1 MGQETSK
8 DETLPHDAPTK
19 LLKDRT
25 ITSFAS
31 HLKAS
36 KQVVVLT
43 GAGISTSAGIPDFRS
58 PDTGLYANLARLNL
72 PYPEAVFDISFF
84 RQNPMPFYMLA
95 KELYPG
101 KFFPTVSHAFI
112 ALLAK
117 KGLLKMLFTQNIDC
131 LERRAGVPDEKVVE
145 AHGSF
150 ASQRCID
157 CGTPYSDA
165 EMRGYVQMGVPPNC
179 LEENCGGLVKP
190 DIVFFGEQLP
200 KRFFETMDQAG
211 EGDAMIVV
219 GTSLTV
225 APFAHLPDLA
235 SRDCPRLLINMEQ
248 VGGLGSRPDD
258 VLLLGDIDSSIR
270 RLADELGWREE
281 LEALYREVGGPNAQE
296 PIKEQEKPA
305 AKAEKHED
313 LEDEIEKL
321 TSEVDHALKITSG
334 HKEWLE
340 KHLEK
345 KSDAGPKGLQ
355 DMKKA
360 APAPESTLRLSAPL
374 KRDDIFKSSEEIATQ
389 SARSSIGSENQDS
402 KTESYKLEHT
412 ATDEEVVTTPEA
424 PLEKPERHNETLAA
438 KRVDDLATPDI
449 ASPASH
455 DATKEGVEASVMKK
469 VLQHEKDQEDK
480 TRL

>member
-8 DETLPHDAPTK
+8 DEQLPHDAPTK
-19 LLKDRT
+19 TLKDRT
-25 ITSFAS
+25 IRSFAS

-101 KFFPTVSHAFI
+101 KFYPTVSHAFI
-112 ALLAK
+112 ALLARK
-117 KGLLKMLFTQNIDC
+117 KLLKMLFTQNIDC
-131 LERRAGVPDEKVVE
+131 LERRAGVPDDKVVE

-165 EMRGYVQMGVPPNC
+165 EMKGYIQMGVPPNC

-200 KRFFETMDQAG
+200 KRFFDTMDQAG
-211 EGDAMIVV
+211 DGDAMIVV

-235 SRDCPRLLINMEQ
+235 SRDCPRLLVNMEQ
-248 VGGLGSRPDD
+248 VGSLGSRHDD
-258 VLLLGDIDSSIR
+258 VLLLGDCDSGIR
-270 RLADELGWREE
+270 KLADELGWRDE
-281 LEALYREVGGPNAQE
+281 LEALYKEVGGPKAQE
-296 PIKEQEKPA
+296 PVKEQERPKT
-305 AKAEKHED
+305 KAEKHEE

-321 TSEVDHALKITSG
+321 TSEVDHALKISSG

-345 KSDAGPKGLQ
+345 KSDGGPKAMH
-355 DMKKA
+355 DVKKA
-360 APAPESTLRLSAPL
+360 EPAPESVPTSGKPL
-374 KRDDIFKSSEEIATQ
+374 ERDEIFKSSHETPVDQAKTLDEAESQ
-389 SARSSIGSENQDS
+389 SVDP
-402 KTESYKLEHT
+402 ESYGLEHS
-412 ATDEEVVTTPEA
+412 ATDYEVVSTPQA
-424 PLEKPERHNETLAA
+424 PLEKQERHNETLAA
-438 KRVDDLATPDI
+438 KKVDDVATPDI
-449 ASPASH
+449 TTPPTH
-455 DATKEGVEASVMKK
+455 DATKEGIEAAVMKK
-469 VLQHEKDQEDK
+469 VLEHEREEEKKKE
-480 TRL
+480 L